1 MDDTDLID
9 LIVNN
14 GSPSDIHAK
23 IKELISQKATQNIDD
38 VTPYVAASMFGAEI
52 PSESEEDTEGESEGE
67 SEEQSDDSDDETDG
81 DVEDSEEESE

>member
-52 PSESEEDTEGESEGE
+52 PQESEEDDEGE
-67 SEEQSDDSDDETDG
+67 SEEESDDSNDETDG